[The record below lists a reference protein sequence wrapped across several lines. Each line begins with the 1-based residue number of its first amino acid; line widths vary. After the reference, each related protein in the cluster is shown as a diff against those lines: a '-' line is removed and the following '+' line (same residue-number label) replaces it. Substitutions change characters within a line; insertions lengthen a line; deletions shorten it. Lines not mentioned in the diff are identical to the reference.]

1 MSFHRVV
8 AELPLIT
15 LTLWLQS
22 AGVAALISWV
32 RPTLESDRGQM
43 SAFRSAVM
51 VVRLAMAVVFLHGLE
66 ILLWATF
73 YRWHCLPSWDSAIY
87 FSASSYSTLGCNDVS
102 LPSKWRTLGPLES
115 VIGVLMCGIS
125 VSLLFAIVARLI
137 NREEQSSPKQQGAG
151 VTHRSFVQ
159 RNFSCRKTCAE
170 RTGEDTGT
178 VVGNWITLLIALTG
192 ALTIICLTVW
202 AL

>member
-22 AGVAALISWV
+22 AGVAALLTWV
-32 RPTLESDRGQM
+32 RRALD
-43 SAFRSAVM
+43 SAMRNMGAFHFAAL
-51 VVRLAMAVVFLHGLE
+51 VVRLAMAVVVLHGLE

-73 YRWHCLPSWDSAIY
+73 YRWRCLPSWDSAIY

-102 LPSKWRTLGPLES
+102 LPSEWRTLGPLES

-125 VSLLFAIVARLI
+125 ASLLFAVVTRLI
-137 NREEQSSPKQQGAG
+137 NREERTSPKQ
-151 VTHRSFVQ
+151 TWS
-159 RNFSCRKTCAE
+159 
-170 RTGEDTGT
+170 
-178 VVGNWITLLIALTG
+178 
-192 ALTIICLTVW
+192 
-202 AL
+202 

>member
-1 MSFHRVV
+1 MSFYRVV

-22 AGVAALISWV
+22 AGVAALVTWA
-32 RPTLESDRGQM
+32 RRALGGDMRKMGT
-43 SAFRSAVM
+43 FRFAALI
-51 VVRLAMAVVFLHGLE
+51 VRLAMAVVVLHGLE

-102 LPSKWRTLGPLES
+102 LSSQWRTLAPLES

-125 VSLLFAIVARLI
+125 ASLLFAIVTGLF
-137 NREEQSSPKQQGAG
+137 NRDEQSLPKEQGAD
-151 VTHRSFVQ
+151 VTRGGSVP
-159 RNFSCRKTCAE
+159 RNFSCRQTTK
-170 RTGEDTGT
+170 
-178 VVGNWITLLIALTG
+178 
-192 ALTIICLTVW
+192 
-202 AL
+202 